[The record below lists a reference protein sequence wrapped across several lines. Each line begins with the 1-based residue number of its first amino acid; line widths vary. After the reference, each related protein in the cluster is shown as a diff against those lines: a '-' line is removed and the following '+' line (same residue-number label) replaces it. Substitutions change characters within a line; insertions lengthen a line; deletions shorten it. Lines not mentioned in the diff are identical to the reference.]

1 MEIQPTM
8 KHIVLSLI
16 RDDIRHTHL
25 IDSLNNLGFSAD
37 HYSLHLST
45 AIFELIGI
53 RKENVTDELYNSY
66 YRLIRTTGNE
76 QTEMIALSA
85 YHYLQALAKN

>member
-1 MEIQPTM
+1 M

-16 RDDIRHTHL
+16 RDDIRHTYL

-53 RKENVTDELYNSY
+53 RKENVTDELYNGY
-66 YRLIRTTGNE
+66 YRLIRTNGHE
-76 QTEMIALSA
+76 QTETIAQSA
-85 YHYLQALAKN
+85 YQYLEAMARN